1 MKTSAAN
8 TLFYNIGQLLTL
20 QRCFKK
26 QGRLINESDLD
37 FISDAYLVI
46 SKGKIVWLGSKAEY
60 KKVNLKISKKV
71 DLGGRNVLPAFVESH
86 THTIFAG
93 DRADEF
99 EMRQQGASY
108 QEIASAG
115 GGIQSTMKKTR
126 AISEK
131 KLIKETE
138 EKIKKFIRQGVGTLE
153 IKTGYGLTL
162 EEETKL
168 LKLIYKI
175 RKMSPIF
182 IQPTF
187 LGAHAVAPEY
197 GNAVTALQKL
207 SAGWKEL
214 AKFKPKPIIDIFIDK
229 GFFEPEESYEYLKNG
244 KDLGFPIAVHANQL
258 SEGKACEVAVKLGA
272 LSSGHLIKLSDQQ
285 ISLLAK
291 SEVTCSLLPAADL
304 YLKCD
309 YPPARKLLDQG
320 ARVALATDFNPGS
333 SPTQDLALVGV
344 LARLKMKMSLPE
356 VICAYTVGAAY
367 ALGLE
372 KQKGHLD
379 ISMDADFVV
388 TSKNW
393 KELFYCAGDMFI
405 EDMFV
410 SGLMVSLK

>member
-1 MKTSAAN
+1 MKTSASN
-8 TLFYNIGQLLTL
+8 ILFYNIGQLLTL
-20 QRCFKK
+20 RKCFKK
-26 QGRLINESDLD
+26 QGRLINELDLD
-37 FISDAYLVI
+37 IISDAYLVV
-46 SKGKIVWLGSKAEY
+46 SKGKVIWIGNKSEFKKA
-60 KKVNLKISKKV
+60 KIMISKKI
-71 DLGGRNVLPAFVESH
+71 DLKGRNVLPAFVESH
-86 THTIFAG
+86 THTVFAG

-108 QEIASAG
+108 QEIAAAG

-131 KLIKETE
+131 ELIQETI
-138 EKIKKFIRQGVGTLE
+138 EKINKFVRQGVGTLE
-153 IKTGYGLTL
+153 IKTGYGLTFK
-162 EEETKL
+162 EEFKL
-168 LKLIYKI
+168 LKTIYKL
-175 RKMSPIF
+175 RKTSPIF

-197 GNAVTALQKL
+197 GSAKDALKQL
-207 SAGWKEL
+207 SVGWKEL
-214 AKFKPKPIIDIFIDK
+214 AKLNPKPIIDIFIDK
-229 GFFEPEESYEYLKNG
+229 GFFEPEESYEYLKSG

-258 SEGKACEVAVKLGA
+258 SEGKACEVAVKIGA
-272 LSSGHLIKLSDQQ
+272 LSSGHLIKLSDSQ

-291 SEVTCSLLPAADL
+291 SEVTCSLLPTADL

-344 LARLKMKMSLPE
+344 LARLKMQMSLPE
-356 VICAYTVGAAY
+356 VISAYTVGGAY

-372 KQKGHLD
+372 TQKGHLD
-379 ISMDADFVV
+379 ISMDADFIV
-388 TSKNW
+388 TSKSW

-410 SGLMVSLK
+410 SGLKVSLN

>member
-1 MKTSAAN
+1 MKTAAAN
-8 TLFYNIGQLLTL
+8 ILFYNIGQLLTM
-20 QRCFKK
+20 QKCFKK
-26 QGRLINESDLD
+26 QGRLINETDLD
-37 FISDAYLVI
+37 LISDAYLVV
-46 SKGKIVWLGSKAEY
+46 SKGKVVWVGSNSEFRKI
-60 KKVNLKISKKV
+60 KIKISKKV
-71 DLGGRNVLPAFVESH
+71 DLKGRNVLPAFVESH
-86 THTIFAG
+86 THSVFAG

-108 QEIASAG
+108 QEIAAAG

-126 AISEK
+126 NISEK
-131 KLIKETE
+131 KLISETE

-162 EEETKL
+162 KEEMRL
-168 LKLIYKI
+168 LKIIYKI
-175 RKMSPIF
+175 RKTSPIF

-197 GNAVTALQKL
+197 GNAITALKQL
-207 SAGWKEL
+207 SVGWREL
-214 AKFKPKPIIDIFIDK
+214 AGFKPKPIIDIFIDK
-229 GFFEPEESYEYLKNG
+229 GFFDPEDSYQYLKSG

-258 SEGKACEVAVKLGA
+258 SEGKACEVAVKIGA

-291 SEVTCSLLPAADL
+291 SEVTCNLLPTADL

-320 ARVALATDFNPGS
+320 ARVALATDYNPGS
-333 SPTQDLALVGV
+333 SPTQDLALVGL

-356 VICAYTVGAAY
+356 VISAYTVGAAY

-372 KQKGHLD
+372 NRKGHLD
-379 ISMDADFVV
+379 ISMDADFIV
-388 TSKNW
+388 TSRSW

-410 SGLMVSLK
+410 SGLKVSLK